1 LPRKKLESPAEGVSR
16 RTFLKGA
23 GIAAAAVGVSGVDV
37 AGETPSSQESL
48 IVGPGPVP
56 FQLTINGDTRSIEV
70 PPSTTLLD
78 LLRDK
83 LGMTGS
89 KRVCDRGSCGACTVM
104 FDGKIVDSCSILA
117 IDAVGREITTI
128 EGIGTPE
135 NLSALQQAF
144 IECDALQC
152 GFCTPA
158 MVVSC
163 TALLN
168 DNAKPTRDEIRAGI
182 SGNLCRCGTYI
193 NVFEAVEK
201 TSGQGGRDD

>member
-1 LPRKKLESPAEGVSR
+1 MPRKKLESPAEGVSR